1 MNTGLQEPCVVGTQ
15 KMFQG
20 VRSCPTQACHVRYL
34 SPLGPQVES
43 VPWGDRGAVAADQP
57 EK

>member
-1 MNTGLQEPCVVGTQ
+1 MQKPCVVGTQ

-34 SPLGPQVES
+34 SFRSAGES
-43 VPWGDRGAVAADQP
+43 VPWGDRGAVAADQT

>member
-34 SPLGPQVES
+34 SFRSAGES
-43 VPWGDRGAVAADQP
+43 VPWGDRGAVAADQT